1 MIIKKLSL
9 HNFRQFQGDHVI
21 EFSTDESQNI
31 TLILGDNTSGKT
43 TLLQSFLW
51 CFYGAANF
59 KSKDSLLS
67 SFVAQQTLFNKET
80 ADIKVAIELEHQ
92 GIDYT
97 IERSLMHYVTGS
109 ESKGFELKT
118 NTISKVEMH
127 YKTTSGGTDK
137 IPPHQIQNKINE
149 ILPEDLAIYFLYDT
163 ERFGNITSKADVT
176 NSVKGILGLTVLD
189 NMIKHLGSASK
200 SRSVLGQLNSNL
212 NLEGN
217 KKAAEAYKEFT
228 EAEEKRE
235 LIQER
240 IAQKNKEI
248 EAYQKAANAKKDIL
262 RSLENTAQLQADK
275 DKKLKFYNLEKNTL
289 NDAQTQ
295 FYNSFKNNTHMFLG
309 FSLFQK
315 ALNELSNTDFDKTS
329 IRDMNA
335 NSIKDIIERG
345 ICVCGTKIEN
355 ESEAYKHLT
364 NEMRYLPPE
373 SIGTIVKYFKEKL
386 NMSLNTSSSFYSQL
400 ENCYK
405 NILAS
410 VQRLSELEDE
420 IQYLNDELEKYD
432 SVDKHQ
438 EVLLELE
445 AKIATINKD
454 IAHLN
459 QELGITQKTI
469 KENKDIYA
477 KNIQTSDRNN
487 ELLGY
492 IGYAEEIL
500 NWVTSHRD
508 NREKEIKEQL
518 EDKVNTYFSKMYHGN
533 RKVTIDK
540 NFRVNL
546 VTTDLTEDIHTDE
559 SQGLETVKNF
569 AFISGLVDLA
579 KEKLKNAYEKDA
591 ESYPLILDAPFSN
604 ADEKHVKNIS
614 EVLPNV
620 ANQLIFIIMAKD
632 WNYAEKSLSNK
643 VGKEYYLDKQSEI
656 STKIKE
662 VNKI

>member
-21 EFSTDESQNI
+21 EFSNNESQNI

-51 CFYGAANF
+51 CFYGTANF
-59 KSKDSLLS
+59 KSKDSLLN
-67 SFVAQQTLFNKET
+67 SFVAQQTLLNNAT
-80 ADIKVAIELEHQ
+80 ADIKIIIDLEHQ

-97 IERSLMHYVTGS
+97 IERSLTHYVKGS
-109 ESKGFELKT
+109 ELKA
-118 NTISKVEMH
+118 NALSKVEMH
-127 YKTTSGGTDK
+127 YKKTNGGTEK
-137 IPPHQIQNKINE
+137 IPSHQIQNKINE
-149 ILPEDLAIYFLYDT
+149 ILPEDLSIYFLYDT
-163 ERFGNITSKADVT
+163 ERFGNVTSKTDVT

-189 NMIKHLGSASK
+189 NMIKHLGSATK
-200 SRSVLGQLNSNL
+200 SRSVLGQLNGNL

-217 KKAAEAYKEFT
+217 KKAAEAYKRFT
-228 EAEEKRE
+228 EAEEKLE
-235 LIQER
+235 LLEER
-240 IAQKNKEI
+240 IAQKRKE
-248 EAYQKAANAKKDIL
+248 EQAYKRAADEKKDIL
-262 RSLENTAQLQADK
+262 RSLEKTAQLQAEK
-275 DKKLKFYNLEKNTL
+275 DKKLKLYNFEKNALT
-289 NDAQTQ
+289 DAQNQ
-295 FYNSFKNNTHMFLG
+295 FYNSFRNQTHMFLG

-315 ALNELSNTDFDKTS
+315 ALNELSNADFDKTS

-335 NSIKDIIERG
+335 NAIKDIINRG
-345 ICVCGTKIEN
+345 ICVCGTKIET
-355 ESEAYKHLT
+355 ESDAYNHLT

-373 SIGTIVKYFKEKL
+373 SIGTIVKYFKDKL
-386 NMSLNTSSSFYSQL
+386 NMSLSTSSGFYSQL
-400 ENCYK
+400 ENSYK
-405 NILAS
+405 NILTA

-420 IQYLNDELEKYD
+420 IQYLNDELKKHD

-438 EVLLELE
+438 AVLLELE
-445 AKIATINKD
+445 SKIATLNKD
-454 IAHLN
+454 IAQLN
-459 QELGITQKTI
+459 QELGVTHKAI
-469 KENKDIYA
+469 KDNKEIYE
-477 KNIQTSDRNN
+477 KNIQTSDKNN

-500 NWVTSHRD
+500 NWVTAHRD

-518 EDKVNTYFSKMYHGN
+518 ENKVNTYFLKMYHGK

-546 VTTDLTEDIHTDE
+546 VTTDLSEDIHTDE

-591 ESYPLILDAPFSN
+591 EAYPLILDAPFSN

-620 ANQLIFIIMAKD
+620 ANQLILIVMAKD
-632 WNYAEKSLSNK
+632 WNYAEKSLSNR

-662 VNKI
+662 VSKL